1 MMWKQCSI
9 RVNGRIQAGAVRMTE
24 RALAVAALFGIPL
37 DGEAERVLFQE
48 VDVPLGPGEVVLI
61 TGSSGAGKST
71 LLRRLGSALPAPA
84 TPAMVLDHI
93 PLPAD
98 RPVVDCFVGPLEI
111 ALGHLARAGLSEAP
125 LLLRSPAELS
135 EGQQFRY
142 RLAQFFASGARVL
155 IADEFGAT
163 LDRVTARVVAWQLG
177 KFIRASKTTN
187 APRAAILA
195 TTHEDLAEDLQ
206 PTVHLWKG
214 LGEELH
220 LRIAGG

>member
-1 MMWKQCSI
+1 MWTRSFI
-9 RVNGRIQAGAVRMTE
+9 RVHGRIQAGAVRATE

-37 DGEAERVLFQE
+37 DGATERLLFQE
-48 VDVPLGPGEVVLI
+48 IDIPVGPGDVVLI

-71 LLRRLGSALPAPA
+71 LLRRLVKGLPVSAM
-84 TPAMVLDHI
+84 PAMVLDQI

-98 RPVVDCFVGPLEI
+98 RPVVDCFGVPLEI

-125 LLLRSPAELS
+125 LLLRSPVELS

-142 RLAQFFASGARVL
+142 RLAQFFASDARVL
-155 IADEFGAT
+155 VADEFGAT

-177 KFIRASKTTN
+177 KFIRASKTTD

-195 TTHEDLAEDLQ
+195 TTHEDLVEDLRAG
-206 PTVHLWKG
+206 VRLWKG
-214 LGEELH
+214 LGEEL
-220 LRIAGG
+220 RVRFRGD